1 VQADQVLA
9 RLWPSVIVCGR
20 VRARVPSAISAGRS
34 GLGLRGHT
42 GLRQRVENN
51 VHRIEGTAL
60 GPVGLHRRQE
70 FTRELAGSRAAVS
83 GARSSAGTGVG
94 IGRRGLRMMMVVV
107 MPANRLRQIL
117 DIGQLAALRG
127 VRKVGGELVELGCGR
142 RVTVRLG
149 SRGGACSGSWRFA
162 R

>member
-60 GPVGLHRRQE
+60 GP
-70 FTRELAGSRAAVS
+70 LACIAD
-83 GARSSAGTGVG
+83 RSSLVSWLA
-94 IGRRGLRMMMVVV
+94 VVLLSV
-107 MPANRLRQIL
+107 VLEV
-117 DIGQLAALRG
+117 AL
-127 VRKVGGELVELGCGR
+127 ELVSE
-142 RVTVRLG
+142 
-149 SRGGACSGSWRFA
+149 SDAAAA